1 MVRRQMDRNLKKFY
15 LAYKKKNWKNSD
27 LSAEYKKAILD
38 HFLKKIKRED
48 FKYGEI
54 DQLLEVSEKIDL
66 ILKRIMEK
74 EIKIQAE
81 WNEVELNREIINNL
95 EPARIRKLKLEIEKD
110 VIASLPVRTFESIIR
125 DNQKPLTEEEEL
137 ELLKDR
143 IDLIIEKIK

>member
-1 MVRRQMDRNLKKFY
+1 MLK
-15 LAYKKKNWKNSD
+15 NN
-27 LSAEYKKAILD
+27 
-38 HFLKKIKRED
+38 FLKKIKRED

-54 DQLLEVSEKIDL
+54 DDLLEVSDKIDN
-66 ILKRIMEK
+66 ILKKIMEK
-74 EIKIQAE
+74 EIKMQAV

-110 VIASLPVRTFESIIR
+110 VISALPVRTFESIIKE
-125 DNQKPLTEEEEL
+125 NEKPLTEEEEL